1 MPTYQLWLVVEGIQ
15 LAASS
20 AAKDHQHILGARAEV
35 GLPRPVR
42 LAGFNQGP
50 ERLPTVCVLS
60 EQSLAPQ
67 EMGQGYG
74 TEPEA
79 GVAQEAPTIQQRMIE
94 GRGDR
99 CTHGMKRNSLA
110 LRTPRQK
117 ACNPSERTK
126 AIASSASARCGVR
139 LKANCHAA
147 RT

>member
-1 MPTYQLWLVVEGIQ
+1 M
-15 LAASS
+15 
-20 AAKDHQHILGARAEV
+20 GARAEV

-42 LAGFNQGP
+42 LSVVDQGP
-50 ERLPTVCVLS
+50 ERLPSVSVMS

-79 GVAQEAPTIQQRMIE
+79 GVAQEATTIQQRTLE
-94 GRGDR
+94 SRGDR

-117 ACNPSERTK
+117 AGNPSERTK